1 MQILLADNQPKVRFG
16 LRVLLKR
23 QPGLKVIGEAIN
35 AEELLAQVEADC
47 PDLVLLS
54 WGLPGF
60 AKVAPSASRRGE
72 PVACT
77 EVPPEHDEGP
87 SRSAPPGQGLLSAL
101 RRACPGLFV
110 IILSGRPEVRRA
122 ALAAGADAFVCKCD
136 PPERLLAAIADCSAR
151 QHSE

>member
-1 MQILLADNQPKVRFG
+1 MRILLADSQPKVRFG
-16 LRVLLKR
+16 LCVLLER
-23 QPGLKVIGEAIN
+23 QPGLKVMGEATN

-60 AKVAPSASRRGE
+60 AKVAPSAGRRGE
-72 PVACT
+72 PVAYT
-77 EVPPEHDEGP
+77 EP
-87 SRSAPPGQGLLSAL
+87 SRSEPSKQGLLSAL

-136 PPERLLAAIADCSAR
+136 PPERLLAAIADCSTR
-151 QHSE
+151 DNTVE